1 VGENPFYKKVMVPL
15 AESFRRTRVYRPF
28 GARAQSSI
36 AFIALTLSVI
46 GHQQVAFASGFSLD
60 DDDALI
66 VGSDSVVYSL
76 DLSTAVATASATMS
90 GDAPAASFS
99 ALEADPTGD
108 TAYLGTLGDASLSS
122 VATADGTTTFIED
135 DYGFMT
141 GAGVDGIVRLDD
153 GTVYLSHIQP
163 MGAGYAVSEVDLAS
177 GVLSNTQLTTLS
189 STNTRVTALAHVDET
204 VYAFVPGATDTLYS
218 LDPSTGVL
226 TQVRAASGVVTS
238 GEIVAAD
245 STAHG
250 TLYLIGYV
258 SGTKTSTLYSLDPA
272 TGGVTTSIAVITGL
286 AAGKTAENLAIATLL
301 DSERPADP
309 PAQSRSDDSDS
320 DRDDEE
326 VAEEAPPPPP
336 PPVYKPPTKT
346 LPIQPE
352 AEEEVSVGAEPKS
365 EPEIVEEPQVDSE
378 PEVTLEEAEAVTP
391 GFDGQALAIAAS
403 VALAL
408 ILALTLLIA
417 LRARARR

>member
-1 VGENPFYKKVMVPL
+1 MGKNPFYKKIMVPL
-15 AESFRRTRVYRPF
+15 AESFRRNLLQRLF
-28 GARAQSSI
+28 GARAQASI
-36 AFIALTLSVI
+36 AFIALTLSAVI

-60 DDDALI
+60 DDDAII

-76 DLSTAVATASATMS
+76 DLATGVATAGATMS
-90 GDAPAASFS
+90 GDAPTASFS
-99 ALEADPTGD
+99 ALEADPTSD

-122 VATADGTTTFIED
+122 VATSAGTTTFIED

-153 GTVYLSHIQP
+153 GTIYLTHIQP
-163 MGAGYAVSEVDLAS
+163 MGAGYAVSQVDLAT

-189 STNTRVTALAHVDET
+189 STNTRVTALTHVDDT
-204 VYAFVPGATDTLYS
+204 IYAFVPGATDTLYS
-218 LDPSTGVL
+218 LDPATGVL

-245 STAHG
+245 STADG
-250 TLYLIGYV
+250 TIYLIGYV

-272 TGGVTTSIAVITGL
+272 TGGVTTSIGFITGI

-309 PAQSRSDDSDS
+309 PPQPQSDDSDS
-320 DRDDEE
+320 DRDDED
-326 VAEEAPPPPP
+326 VVEEMPAPP

-352 AEEEVSVGAEPKS
+352 AEEEVSVGAEPEP
-365 EPEIVEEPQVDSE
+365 EPEIVEEPQVESE
-378 PEVTLEEAEAVTP
+378 PEVALDDANPVTP
-391 GFDGQALAIAAS
+391 GLDGQALAIAAS

-408 ILALTLLIA
+408 ILSLALLIA

>member
-1 VGENPFYKKVMVPL
+1 M
-15 AESFRRTRVYRPF
+15 
-28 GARAQSSI
+28 
-36 AFIALTLSVI
+36 
-46 GHQQVAFASGFSLD
+46 GHQQAAFASGFSLD

-76 DLSTAVATASATMS
+76 DLSTGVATAGATMS
-90 GDAPAASFS
+90 GDAPTASFS

-122 VATADGTTTFIED
+122 VATSDGTTAFIED

-153 GTVYLSHIQP
+153 GTVYISHIQP
-163 MGAGYAVSEVDLAS
+163 MGAGYAVSEVNLAT

-189 STNTRVTALAHVDET
+189 STNSRVTALTHVDDT
-204 VYAFVPGATDTLYS
+204 IYAFVPGATDTLYS
-218 LDPSTGVL
+218 LDPATGVL

-245 STAHG
+245 STADG
-250 TLYLIGYV
+250 MLYLIGYV

-272 TGGVTTSIAVITGL
+272 TGGVTTSIGVISGIAT
-286 AAGKTAENLAIATLL
+286 GKTAENLAIATLL
-301 DSERPADP
+301 ASERPADP
-309 PAQSRSDDSDS
+309 PPAPTSDSNS
-320 DRDDEE
+320 DRDREDE
-326 VAEEAPPPPP
+326 VVEETPPPPP
-336 PPVYKPPTKT
+336 PPVYEPPTRT

-352 AEEEVSVGAEPKS
+352 AEEEVSVGAEP
-365 EPEIVEEPQVDSE
+365 EPAPEIVDEPQVESE
-378 PEVTLEEAEAVTP
+378 PKVRVDDADPVTP
-391 GFDGQALAIAAS
+391 GLDGHALAIAAS

-408 ILALTLLIA
+408 ILSLALLIA

>member
-1 VGENPFYKKVMVPL
+1 MGKNPFYKKVMVPL
-15 AESFRRTRVYRPF
+15 AESFRRTRFYRLF
-28 GARAQSSI
+28 GARAQATI
-36 AFIALTLSVI
+36 AFIALTLSVS
-46 GHQQVAFASGFSLD
+46 GHQPVAFASGFTLD

-76 DLSTAVATASATMS
+76 NLSTAVATAGATMS
-90 GDAPAASFS
+90 GDAPTASFS
-99 ALEADPTGD
+99 ALEADPTLD
-108 TAYLGTLGDASLSS
+108 TGYLGTLGDASLSS
-122 VATADGTTTFIED
+122 VATSDGTTTFIED

-163 MGAGYAVSEVDLAS
+163 MGAGYAVSEVDLAT
-177 GVLSNTQLTTLS
+177 GVLSNTQLTSLS
-189 STNTRVTALAHVDET
+189 STNTRVAALAHVDDT
-204 VYAFVPGATDTLYS
+204 IYAFVPGATDTLYS
-218 LDPSTGVL
+218 LDPATGAL
-226 TQVRAASGVVTS
+226 TQVSAASGVVTS

-245 STAHG
+245 STADG

-272 TGGVTTSIAVITGL
+272 SGGVTTSIGVITGI

-309 PAQSRSDDSDS
+309 PPASDSDS
-320 DRDDEE
+320 DRDGEEE
-326 VAEEAPPPPP
+326 VVEEPPPSP
-336 PPVYKPPTKT
+336 PPVHKPPTKT

-352 AEEEVSVGAEPKS
+352 AEEEVSVGAEP
-365 EPEIVEEPQVDSE
+365 EPEPNIVEEPQAQPE
-378 PEVTLEEAEAVTP
+378 PEVAVDEAEPETV
-391 GFDGQALAIAAS
+391 GIDGMALAIAAS

-408 ILALTLLIA
+408 ILALALLIA
-417 LRARARR
+417 LRTRARR

>member
-1 VGENPFYKKVMVPL
+1 MGKNPFYKKVMVPL
-15 AESFRRTRVYRPF
+15 AESFRRNLLHRLF
-28 GARAQSSI
+28 GARAQATI
-36 AFIALTLSVI
+36 AFITLTLSFV
-46 GHQQVAFASGFSLD
+46 GHQQVAFASGFTLD

-76 DLSTAVATASATMS
+76 DLSTGVATAGATMS

-122 VATADGTTTFIED
+122 IATSDGTTTFVED

-163 MGAGYAVSEVDLAS
+163 MGAGYAVSEVNLAT
-177 GVLSNTQLTTLS
+177 GVLSNTQLTSLS
-189 STNTRVTALAHVDET
+189 STNTRVTALTHVDDT
-204 VYAFVPGATDTLYS
+204 IYAFVPGATDTLYS

-245 STAHG
+245 STADG

-258 SGTKTSTLYSLDPA
+258 SGTKTSTLYSLDPD
-272 TGGVTTSIAVITGL
+272 TGGVTSSIGVISGI

-309 PAQSRSDDSDS
+309 PPQSRSDDSDS
-320 DRDDEE
+320 DRDDED
-326 VAEEAPPPPP
+326 VVEEAPPPPP
-336 PPVYKPPTKT
+336 PVDKPPTKT

-352 AEEEVSVGAEPKS
+352 AEEEVSVGAAP
-365 EPEIVEEPQVDSE
+365 EPEIVEEPQVESE
-378 PEVTLEEAEAVTP
+378 PEVALDDAEAVTP
-391 GFDGQALAIAAS
+391 GLDGQALAMAAS

-408 ILALTLLIA
+408 ILSLALLIA

>member
-1 VGENPFYKKVMVPL
+1 MGKNPFYKKVMVPL
-15 AESFRRTRVYRPF
+15 AESFRRTRFYRLF
-28 GARAQSSI
+28 GARAQATI
-36 AFIALTLSVI
+36 AFIALTLSVL
-46 GHQQVAFASGFSLD
+46 GHQQVAFASGFTLD

-76 DLSTAVATASATMS
+76 NLSTAVATAGATMS
-90 GDAPAASFS
+90 GDAPTASFS
-99 ALEADPTGD
+99 ALEADPTLD
-108 TAYLGTLGDASLSS
+108 TGYLGTLGDASLSS
-122 VATADGTTTFIED
+122 VATSDGTTTFIED

-163 MGAGYAVSEVDLAS
+163 MGAGYAVSEVDLAT
-177 GVLSNTQLTTLS
+177 GVLSNTQLTSLS
-189 STNTRVTALAHVDET
+189 STNTRVAALAHVDDT
-204 VYAFVPGATDTLYS
+204 IYAFVPGATDTLYS

-226 TQVRAASGVVTS
+226 TQVRVASGVVTS

-245 STAHG
+245 STADG

-258 SGTKTSTLYSLDPA
+258 SGTKTSTLYSLNPA
-272 TGGVTTSIAVITGL
+272 TGGVTTSIGVITGI

-309 PAQSRSDDSDS
+309 PPAPTSDSDS
-320 DRDDEE
+320 NRDRDEE
-326 VAEEAPPPPP
+326 VAEEAPPPAP

-352 AEEEVSVGAEPKS
+352 AEEEVSVGAEPEP
-365 EPEIVEEPQVDSE
+365 EPEIVEEPQAQPE
-378 PEVTLEEAEAVTP
+378 PEIAVDEAEPETA
-391 GFDGQALAIAAS
+391 GIDGTALAIAAS

-408 ILALTLLIA
+408 ILALALFIA
-417 LRARARR
+417 LRTRARR

>member
-1 VGENPFYKKVMVPL
+1 MGKNPFYKKVMVPL
-15 AESFRRTRVYRPF
+15 AESFRRNLLHRLF
-28 GARAQSSI
+28 GARAQATI

-46 GHQQVAFASGFSLD
+46 GHQQVAFASGFTLD
-60 DDDALI
+60 DGDALI

-76 DLSTAVATASATMS
+76 DLSTAVATAGATMS
-90 GDAPAASFS
+90 GDAPTASFS

-122 VATADGTTTFIED
+122 VATSDGTTTFIED

-163 MGAGYAVSEVDLAS
+163 MGAGYAVSEVDLAT
-177 GVLSNTQLTTLS
+177 GVLSNSQLTSLS
-189 STNTRVTALAHVDET
+189 SANTRVAALAHVDDT
-204 VYAFVPGATDTLYS
+204 IYAFVPGATDTLYS

-245 STAHG
+245 STADG

-258 SGTKTSTLYSLDPA
+258 SGTKTSTLYSLDPD
-272 TGGVTTSIAVITGL
+272 TGGVTSSIGVISGI

-309 PAQSRSDDSDS
+309 PPQSRSDDSDS
-320 DRDDEE
+320 DRDDED
-326 VAEEAPPPPP
+326 VVEETPAPPPP
-336 PPVYKPPTKT
+336 VDKPPTKT

-352 AEEEVSVGAEPKS
+352 AEEEVSVGAEPEP
-365 EPEIVEEPQVDSE
+365 EPEIVEEPQVESE
-378 PEVTLEEAEAVTP
+378 PEVALDDAEAVTP
-391 GFDGQALAIAAS
+391 GLDGQALAIAAS

-408 ILALTLLIA
+408 ILSLALLIA

>member
-1 VGENPFYKKVMVPL
+1 
-15 AESFRRTRVYRPF
+15 
-28 GARAQSSI
+28 
-36 AFIALTLSVI
+36 
-46 GHQQVAFASGFSLD
+46 
-60 DDDALI
+60 
-66 VGSDSVVYSL
+66 
-76 DLSTAVATASATMS
+76 MS

-122 VATADGTTTFIED
+122 VATSDGTTTFIED

-153 GTVYLSHIQP
+153 GTVYLTHIQP
-163 MGAGYAVSEVDLAS
+163 MGAGYAVSEVDLAT
-177 GVLSNTQLTTLS
+177 GVLSNTQLTSLS
-189 STNTRVTALAHVDET
+189 SANTRVTALTHVDDT
-204 VYAFVPGATDTLYS
+204 IYAFVPGATDTLYS

-245 STAHG
+245 STADG

-272 TGGVTTSIAVITGL
+272 TGGVTSSIGVISGI

-309 PAQSRSDDSDS
+309 PPQSRSEDSDS
-320 DRDDEE
+320 DRDDED
-326 VAEEAPPPPP
+326 VVEETPAPPPP
-336 PPVYKPPTKT
+336 VDKPPTKT
-346 LPIQPE
+346 LPIPPE
-352 AEEEVSVGAEPKS
+352 AEEEVSVGAEP
-365 EPEIVEEPQVDSE
+365 EPEIVEEPQVESE
-378 PEVTLEEAEAVTP
+378 PEVALDDAEAVTP
-391 GFDGQALAIAAS
+391 GLDGQALAIAAS

-408 ILALTLLIA
+408 ILSLALLIA
-417 LRARARR
+417 LRARSRR

>member
-1 VGENPFYKKVMVPL
+1 MGKNPFYKKVMVPL
-15 AESFRRTRVYRPF
+15 AESFRRTRVYRLF
-28 GARAQSSI
+28 GARAQATI

-46 GHQQVAFASGFSLD
+46 GHQQVAFASGFTLED
-60 DDDALI
+60 DGALI

-76 DLSTAVATASATMS
+76 NLATGVATAGATMS

-122 VATADGTTTFIED
+122 VATSDGTTTFVED

-163 MGAGYAVSEVDLAS
+163 MGAGYAVSEVDLAT
-177 GVLSNTQLTTLS
+177 GVLSNTQLTSLS
-189 STNTRVTALAHVDET
+189 STNTRVTALTHVDDT
-204 VYAFVPGATDTLYS
+204 IYAFVPGATDTLYS

-245 STAHG
+245 STADG

-272 TGGVTTSIAVITGL
+272 TGGVTSSIGVISGI

-309 PAQSRSDDSDS
+309 PPQSRSDDSDS
-320 DRDDEE
+320 DRDDED
-326 VAEEAPPPPP
+326 VVEETPAPPPP
-336 PPVYKPPTKT
+336 VDKPPTKT

-352 AEEEVSVGAEPKS
+352 AEEEVSVGAEPEP
-365 EPEIVEEPQVDSE
+365 EPEIVEEPQVESE
-378 PEVTLEEAEAVTP
+378 PEVALDDAEAVTP
-391 GFDGQALAIAAS
+391 GLDGQALAIAAS

-408 ILALTLLIA
+408 ILSLALLIA

>member
-1 VGENPFYKKVMVPL
+1 MVPL
-15 AESFRRTRVYRPF
+15 AESFRRNLLHRLF
-28 GARAQSSI
+28 GARAQATI

-60 DDDALI
+60 DGDALI

-76 DLSTAVATASATMS
+76 DLSTGVATAGATMS

-122 VATADGTTTFIED
+122 VATSDGTTTFIED
-135 DYGFMT
+135 DYGLMT

-163 MGAGYAVSEVDLAS
+163 MGAGYAVSEVDLAT
-177 GVLSNTQLTTLS
+177 GVLSNTQLTSLS
-189 STNTRVTALAHVDET
+189 SANTRVTALTHVDDT
-204 VYAFVPGATDTLYS
+204 IYAFVPGATDTLYS

-245 STAHG
+245 STADG

-272 TGGVTTSIAVITGL
+272 TGGVTSSIGVISGI

-309 PAQSRSDDSDS
+309 PPQPQSEDSDS

-326 VAEEAPPPPP
+326 VVEEAPPPPP
-336 PPVYKPPTKT
+336 PVDKPPTKT

-352 AEEEVSVGAEPKS
+352 AEEEVSVSAEPEP
-365 EPEIVEEPQVDSE
+365 EPEIVEEPQAQPEPQVTVDEAE
-378 PEVTLEEAEAVTP
+378 PEVV
-391 GFDGQALAIAAS
+391 GIDGMALAISAS

-408 ILALTLLIA
+408 ILTLAVLIA

>member
-1 VGENPFYKKVMVPL
+1 VGKNPFYKKVMVPL
-15 AESFRRTRVYRPF
+15 AESFRRTRVYRLF
-28 GARAQSSI
+28 GARAQARI

-76 DLSTAVATASATMS
+76 DLATGVATAGATMS

-108 TAYLGTLGDASLSS
+108 SAYLGTLGDASLSS
-122 VATADGTTTFIED
+122 VATSDGTTAFIED

-163 MGAGYAVSEVDLAS
+163 MGAGYAVSQVDLTT

-189 STNTRVTALAHVDET
+189 STNTRVTALTHVDDT

-218 LDPSTGVL
+218 LDPATGVL

-245 STAHG
+245 STADG

-258 SGTKTSTLYSLDPA
+258 SATKTSTLYSLDPA
-272 TGGVTTSIAVITGL
+272 TGGVTTSIGVITGI

-301 DSERPADP
+301 DSERPAEP
-309 PAQSRSDDSDS
+309 PPSPTSDSNS
-320 DRDDEE
+320 DRDREDEVVE
-326 VAEEAPPPPP
+326 QAPPPPP

-352 AEEEVSVGAEPKS
+352 AKEEVPVGAEPEP
-365 EPEIVEEPQVDSE
+365 EPEIVEEPQVESE
-378 PEVTLEEAEAVTP
+378 PEVVLDGADPVTP
-391 GFDGQALAIAAS
+391 GVDGQVLAIAAS

-408 ILALTLLIA
+408 IFALTLLIA

>member
-1 VGENPFYKKVMVPL
+1 MGKNPFCKKVMVPL
-15 AESFRRTRVYRPF
+15 AESFRRNLLHRLF
-28 GARAQSSI
+28 GARAQATI
-36 AFIALTLSVI
+36 AFITLTLSFV
-46 GHQQVAFASGFSLD
+46 GHQQVAFASGFTLD

-76 DLSTAVATASATMS
+76 DLSTGVATAGATMS

-122 VATADGTTTFIED
+122 IATSDGTTAFIED
-135 DYGFMT
+135 DDGFMT

-163 MGAGYAVSEVDLAS
+163 MGAGYAVSEVDLAT

-189 STNTRVTALAHVDET
+189 STNTRVTALTHVDDT
-204 VYAFVPGATDTLYS
+204 IYAFVPGATDTLYS

-245 STAHG
+245 STADG

-272 TGGVTTSIAVITGL
+272 TGGVTSSIGVISGI

-309 PAQSRSDDSDS
+309 PPQSRSDDSDS
-320 DRDDEE
+320 DRDDED
-326 VAEEAPPPPP
+326 VVEETPAPPPP
-336 PPVYKPPTKT
+336 VDKPPTKT
-346 LPIQPE
+346 LPIPPE
-352 AEEEVSVGAEPKS
+352 AEEEVSVGAEP
-365 EPEIVEEPQVDSE
+365 EPEIVEEPQVESE
-378 PEVTLEEAEAVTP
+378 PEVALDDAEAVTP
-391 GFDGQALAIAAS
+391 GLDGQALAIAAS

-408 ILALTLLIA
+408 ILSLALLIA